1 MDFPL
6 CIESTETDTESL
18 DSFSIY
24 QFRQYHL
31 TRSCNNFAE
40 KPIPIMTP
48 NKFIGKLFWAG
59 LFAIAMAYVEAAV
72 VVYLRRI
79 WGIEDLMSDVSSI
92 DVHLGIIEIGRELA
106 TLMMLLGV
114 GFIAGNRMQSRLGYA
129 LFSFGVWDIFY
140 YVWLKIFLD
149 WPHSLAEWDILFL
162 IPLPWWGP
170 IWAPLLIALTMAIW
184 GIFLIIL
191 DKRGKIVR
199 IKLKESFGLATGV
212 LILLVTFMKD
222 ALLAIPDQLNVVHS
236 IRPSGFLWQLFLAG
250 YSLALFLIIN
260 ISRRPL
266 K

>member
-1 MDFPL
+1 
-6 CIESTETDTESL
+6 
-18 DSFSIY
+18 
-24 QFRQYHL
+24 
-31 TRSCNNFAE
+31 
-40 KPIPIMTP
+40 MTP
-48 NKFIGKLFWAG
+48 NNVKGKLFWAG

-79 WGIEDLMSDVSSI
+79 WGIEDLMSDVPPI

-140 YVWLKIFLD
+140 YVMVENIPRLASFSGRLGYFVFNTA
-149 WPHSLAEWDILFL
+149 SLV
-162 IPLPWWGP
+162 GP
-170 IWAPLLIALTMAIW
+170 SGTLTYRLTMAIW
-184 GIFLIIL
+184 GIFLIVL

-222 ALLAIPDQLNVVHS
+222 ALLAIPDPLNVVHS

-250 YSLALFLIIN
+250 YSLALLIIIN
-260 ISRRPL
+260 ITRRPL